1 MKAVIQRCNEARVEV
16 DGEIVGQ
23 IGQGLAIFL
32 GVAEG
37 DDEACAARMA
47 QKIAGLRIFDNPE
60 GRFDLSVR
68 DVGGSALVIS
78 NFTLCGDA
86 RKGTRPNFSGA
97 AAPDTA
103 RALFDRFVT
112 LLCETGVPTQT
123 GQFAAHMTVH
133 VANDGP
139 VTLVLDVE
147 NKN

>member
-1 MKAVIQRCNEARVEV
+1 MKAVIQRCNQARVEV
-16 DGEIVGQ
+16 DGEVVGQ

-37 DDEACAARMA
+37 DDEACAARLA
-47 QKIAGLRIFDNPE
+47 QKIAGLRIFDNAE

-68 DVGGSALVIS
+68 DVHGKALVIS

-97 AAPDTA
+97 AAPETA

-112 LLCETGVPTQT
+112 LLGETGVPTQT
-123 GQFAAHMTVH
+123 GRFAAHMTVH
-133 VANDGP
+133 VESDGP
-139 VTLVLDVE
+139 VTMVLDME
-147 NKN
+147 NKS